1 MHLPRI
7 GGFVKPTASVFDF
20 LPPDTLLPSMNVET
34 EASANVT
41 IPAAWYQHEDISV
54 IVFGALVLL
63 GACLGIT
70 SSSIESSVD
79 KPTFSNVFKGK
90 IAKLET
96 WRSNPVDA
104 FYSSSK
110 DKPSK
115 FLGAS
120 VFTTF
125 LILAL
130 LIIPFGLSQGK
141 KLTSFTL
148 AFAVLFLLGLLA
160 FVLSTQAVVKQYN
173 FEYVLWALL
182 LGLVISN
189 TVGVP
194 KILEPILLGETFV
207 KLGIVLLGAE
217 VLMSKLLALGVPG
230 ICTSWIV
237 TPIVLI
243 TTFWFGQ
250 RVLQIPS
257 PSLNMVI
264 SADMSVCGVSAAIAT
279 GAACRAKK
287 EEISYAIGVSLFFTA
302 IMMVV
307 QPYFIRWAGIDPIV
321 GAAWMGG
328 TIDSTGA
335 VVAAGA
341 VLGKEAEAVATTVKM
356 IQNVL
361 IGVVA
366 FCVAIYW
373 SHRYGNPNEGDGSS
387 TSKPRL
393 LEIWNRFPKFI
404 LGFVVASI
412 VFSSLP
418 LLVER
423 GGLIAETVTKET
435 TTPLRTWLFC
445 LAFIAI
451 GLQTDF
457 RKLWPYI
464 SGSRPLLLYLIGQ
477 CWNLLLSFVM
487 AYLMFGVL
495 YANRFSS
502 VGQ

>member
-1 MHLPRI
+1 MY
-7 GGFVKPTASVFDF
+7 TDS
-20 LPPDTLLPSMNVET
+20 DTFEG
-34 EASANVT
+34 T
-41 IPAAWYQHEDISV
+41 IPTSVAWYRHEDISV
-54 IVFGALVLL
+54 IVLGSLILLVAWFGAT
-63 GACLGIT
+63 GMPA
-70 SSSIESSVD
+70 SSSSE
-79 KPTFSNVFKGK
+79 KPVVNNVFKGK
-90 IAKLET
+90 IAKLEA
-96 WRSNPVDA
+96 WRSNPIDA
-104 FYSSSK
+104 FFVAAK

-115 FLGAS
+115 FLGFP
-120 VFTTF
+120 VLTTF
-125 LILAL
+125 FILMAVIVPL
-130 LIIPFGLSQGK
+130 GLTQGK
-141 KLTSFTL
+141 RLPSFTL
-148 AFAVLFLLGLLA
+148 AYAVLFLLGVLA
-160 FVLSTQAVVKQYN
+160 FVLSTQVVIKQYN

-182 LGLVISN
+182 LGLAISN

-194 KILEPILLGETFV
+194 KILEPIMMGETFV
-207 KLGIVLLGAE
+207 KLGIMLLGAE

-237 TPIVLI
+237 TPVVLI
-243 TTFWFGQ
+243 STFWFGQ
-250 RVLQIPS
+250 RVLRIPS

-341 VLGKEAEAVATTVKM
+341 VLGKQAEEVATTVKM

-361 IGVVA
+361 IGIVA
-366 FCVAIYW
+366 FGVAIYW
-373 SHRYGNPNEGDGSS
+373 SRRYGLASDEVMEDS
-387 TSKPRL
+387 TSQAPAHRNKPSVT
-393 LEIWNRFPKFI
+393 EIWTRFPKFI
-404 LGFVVASI
+404 LGFVAASI

-418 LLVER
+418 LLVEQ
-423 GGLIAETVTKET
+423 GGAMAETITKET
-435 TTPLRTWLFC
+435 TTPLRTWIFC
-445 LAFIAI
+445 LSFIAI

-457 RKLWPYI
+457 RKLWPYL
-464 SGSRPLLLYLIGQ
+464 SGSRPLLLYVIGQ
-477 CWNLLLSFVM
+477 CWNLLLSFLM

-502 VGQ
+502 GGQ